1 MDKILLLY
9 YNLYGDLMKSSR
21 KDLRLGI
28 FLIVFILGLQAFLYF
43 VTKSFNSSFHLI
55 GSSLD
60 DKIPFVKYFI
70 YVYHSWYP
78 FLICFWFFLFYFDR
92 DKCINFMV
100 SGLLSIIIGNL
111 IFLFYPTTVLRPDI
125 VVNDFTSLIVS
136 LTYRADVP
144 VNCMPSMHCVFC
156 FIPIFCLIDSKI
168 KNRYKVVFCFYFVL
182 VILSTLFVKQHV
194 IIDVICAFIITS
206 CCYLISKLKFFGM
219 FKSYLY

>member
-9 YNLYGDLMKSSR
+9 YNLYGDFMKSSR
-21 KDLRLGI
+21 KDLRLGV

-55 GSSLD
+55 GSCLD

-111 IFLFYPTTVLRPDI
+111 FFLFYPTTVLRPDI

-168 KNRYKVVFCFYFVL
+168 KNRYKILFCFYFVL

-206 CCYLISKLKFFGM
+206 CCYLISKLKFFDM
-219 FKSYLY
+219 FRSYLY